1 MSAIDW
7 SKVPGVENDPER
19 QSGAPVF
26 AGTRI
31 PVDVVTNN
39 IHCGGTQA
47 EVAEIMEN
55 FDVTPEQVKLVLREL
70 RRNDVRPLVSAGSLL
85 KILFD
90 VNVPKG
96 LRLLLPDHNA
106 AKCGNANGN
115 VPNVRGLD

>member
-7 SKVPGVENDPER
+7 SKVPGVEIDPER

-39 IHCGGTQA
+39 IHCGGTKA

-70 RRNDVRPLVSAGSLL
+70 RRNDVRPLAPQG
-85 KILFD
+85 
-90 VNVPKG
+90 
-96 LRLLLPDHNA
+96 HN
-106 AKCGNANGN
+106 
-115 VPNVRGLD
+115 